1 MTESGRPNS
10 GAKQEHEAAEHVAE
24 AHRLLNSLKSQL
36 DKHPDLEQAISN
48 LELALSILAT
58 KTGGML

>member
-1 MTESGRPNS
+1 MTESPRPSS
-10 GAKQEHEAAEHVAE
+10 GSKQEREAAEHVAE
-24 AHRLLNSLKSQL
+24 AHRLLSGLKHQL

-48 LELALSILAT
+48 LELALSILTT